1 MDLKPLRKRCEAR
14 LRRLDFSGCFDAA
27 SFCRSLEV
35 QRGRPILL
43 RPIAGW
49 AGPCGLWIAGGTAD
63 IIFYE
68 QETSSLHQDHIIL
81 HEASHLLCDHVSA
94 EIPVAALPF
103 MLFPDLRP
111 EAVWQVLQRATYGAH
126 QEQEAELLA
135 SLIRERLVGELPTV
149 GPNHDA
155 HTAGVLGRLGTSLEE
170 DQGSGS

>member
-14 LRRLDFSGCFDAA
+14 LLQLDFSGCTDAA
-27 SFCRSLEV
+27 SFCRSLAV
-35 QRGRPILL
+35 HRSRPILL

-49 AGPCGLWIAGGTAD
+49 TGPCGLWIAAGSAD

-94 EIPVAALPF
+94 ELPVSALPLL
-103 MLFPDLRP
+103 LFPDLRP

-135 SLIRERLVGELPTV
+135 SLIRERLVPELPPV
-149 GPNHDA
+149 GPVHDA
-155 HTAGVLGRLGTSLEE
+155 RTAGVLGRLGTSLEE
-170 DQGSGS
+170 DHGAGM